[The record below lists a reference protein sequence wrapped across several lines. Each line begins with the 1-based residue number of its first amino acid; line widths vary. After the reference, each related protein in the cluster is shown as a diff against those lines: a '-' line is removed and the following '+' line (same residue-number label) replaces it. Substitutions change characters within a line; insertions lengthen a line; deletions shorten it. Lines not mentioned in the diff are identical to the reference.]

1 MIKSLIT
8 TSLTLSLGLQ
18 CLANSANTTPKNE
31 SKKEPAKESISYFH
45 SSYKARTDRPGLIF
59 LPSLGS
65 WLLPGLGQYIQ
76 GNWQAGLTY
85 SLSAAAGLSM
95 YNAEEDNVD
104 HSISDPFRYFD
115 ENMQRRVIGSKTYDF
130 AGSLSAYQSFRSRI
144 KAYDNTGDFAFIEDS
159 GNDEVGD
166 IMLAPFDFS
175 HIKKKTTWIPMLV
188 ILGLGSQF
196 LASSEDTQ
204 DQSNDNNRPIGDASS
219 LFSGSL
225 LSYQAGVGEEAL
237 FRGFLQPYLRYK
249 TKSNLYANISTSI
262 IFGALHYSSDNPF
275 PIAQAAMGYYLGWL
289 TQRNGWSIRESAFI
303 HTWWDVVAI
312 NINIRK
318 KDSSAIYLPALNLIF

>member
-1 MIKSLIT
+1 MLKSLIT
-8 TSLTLSLGLQ
+8 TSLILLLSLQ
-18 CLANSANTTPKNE
+18 CLANSANASSEAKNE
-31 SKKEPAKESISYFH
+31 SDPAKESISYFH
-45 SSYKARTDRPGLIF
+45 SSYKARTDRPCLIF

-65 WLLPGLGQYIQ
+65 WFLPGLGQYIQ

-85 SLSAAAGLSM
+85 SLSAAAGISM

-104 HSISDPFRYFD
+104 HSISDPFKYFD

-130 AGSLSAYQSFRSRI
+130 VGSLSAYQSFRSRI
-144 KAYDNTGDFAFIEDS
+144 KAYENTGEFAFIKDT
-159 GNDEVGD
+159 GDDEVGD

-175 HIKKKTTWIPMLV
+175 HLKKKTTWIPLAV
-188 ILGLGSQF
+188 IFGLGAQF
-196 LASSEDTQ
+196 LALSQDDNSELDE
-204 DQSNDNNRPIGDASS
+204 NDRPLGDASTI
-219 LFSGSL
+219 FSGSL

-237 FRGFLQPYLRYK
+237 FRGFLQPYFRYK
-249 TKSNLYANISTSI
+249 MNSNVYANLSSSA

-289 TQRNGWSIRESAFI
+289 TQRNGWSIRESAFL

-312 NINIRK
+312 NISIRK
-318 KDSSAIYLPALNLIF
+318 KDSSAVYLPALNLMF